1 MSTDKFHINDAAPGN
16 DTHSNFL
23 RRMGYGDLLNRPGR
37 QEMTIDTASMYKSAA
52 VGQGEALGAGLGAVA
67 GGIGGAEIANAM
79 GGSATAKLLGA
90 LTGAGLGGVGGYY
103 AGGLLD
109 KPGEDGISPM
119 LKVRREALTL
129 GGAGLGGLTG
139 YGISKY
145 LVGSKNKTHHLLS
158 ALVGAGIGG
167 GAGYLV
173 AGDKQYNDHYKKGL
187 DIAKELGLDEK
198 QHERFSQLY
207 AKNVVNAQP
216 GWWDRNF
223 SYHPNRSLAENWF
236 MATETDPV
244 DRALAELNGDD
255 DPTDLSITKTIGTA
269 VGGGLG
275 GYGVYKG
282 GKKLFWKAMD
292 GTHAAYN
299 HNLRNAIRMGNL
311 DLDALSRG
319 SAPLT
324 PKTIDTLIDSLKGNK
339 ANADDILRIISSRGI
354 DINNKQLKN
363 LMTILGVTDDASA
376 SKAFTNAPELISAA
390 QDALKHSDDAADWS
404 KYLKFWKLIKPVKS
418 AN

>member
-109 KPGEDGISPM
+109 EPGKDGVSPM
-119 LKVRREALTL
+119 LKMRREALTV

-173 AGDKQYNDHYKKGL
+173 AGDKQYNDHYKKGME
-187 DIAKELGLDEK
+187 IAKELGLDEK
-198 QHERFSQLY
+198 QHKRFSQLY
-207 AKNVVNAQP
+207 AKNAVNAQP

-236 MATETDPV
+236 MVSETDPTK
-244 DRALAELNGDD
+244 RALAELNGEK
-255 DPTDLSITKTIGTA
+255 DPLALSETKVIANTLLGAGLGYGAKKGFEYGTRNTDMGKNRTLRRKLNTSTDAINDYVKATHSMYDSTTKSLIDIAKKKPSPENIKAVLNALETQGDLSQGVIKHLIKT
-269 VGGGLG
+269 
-275 GYGVYKG
+275 
-282 GKKLFWKAMD
+282 
-292 GTHAAYN
+292 
-299 HNLRNAIRMGNL
+299 
-311 DLDALSRG
+311 
-319 SAPLT
+319 
-324 PKTIDTLIDSLKGNK
+324 
-339 ANADDILRIISSRGI
+339 
-354 DINNKQLKN
+354 
-363 LMTILGVTDDASA
+363 LGVTDEASA
-376 SKAFTNAPELISAA
+376 LKILSNNPSLLGPVLDT
-390 QDALKHSDDAADWS
+390 LKHGDDAADWA
-404 KYLKFWKLIKPVKS
+404 KYLKFWKLFKPVAAVK
-418 AN
+418 